1 MIIFIKNENYVYK
14 YGQDRNKSAL
24 TPLQLLIILWVDHN
38 IIRYWCRWINWPGCL
53 LQTRENVMQSILHG
67 TMILLHTVRG
77 YSNHILLSN
86 TLASA
91 DIIRI
96 VLYYYYFFFEGINV
110 FRFHDGHIMYT
121 RIHVWRRYIIHH
133 TRTHIVYY
141 V

>member
-1 MIIFIKNENYVYK
+1 MIIFIKNENYVYT

-24 TPLQLLIILWVDHN
+24 TPLQCIIILWVDYN

-53 LQTRENVMQSILHG
+53 LQTRENVMQSILQG

-77 YSNHILLSN
+77 YSNRILLSN
-86 TLASA
+86 TLAGA

-110 FRFHDGHIMYT
+110 FRFHDEHIMYT
-121 RIHVWRRYIIHH
+121 RMTYRYIHH
-133 TRTHIVYY
+133 TSTHIVYY